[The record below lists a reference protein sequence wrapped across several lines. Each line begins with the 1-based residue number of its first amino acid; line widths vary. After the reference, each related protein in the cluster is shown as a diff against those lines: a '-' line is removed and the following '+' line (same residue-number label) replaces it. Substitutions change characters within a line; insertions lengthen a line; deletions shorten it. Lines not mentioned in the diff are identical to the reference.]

1 MRGLE
6 TRDLRGVQGSATMHE
21 AEVTQGHLLGGIV
34 RYAQPRH
41 GFRSGIEPVLLAAA
55 VPARAG
61 ERVLE
66 GGSGAGAALLCLAAR
81 VAGIRGIGVERDPAL
96 VALAARN
103 AAANGWHEL
112 DFMAADI
119 AGPRQVGLTDADPSD
134 AEPLDI
140 APLETSALEIG
151 PLDIG
156 PLDIGPLD
164 IGLFDH
170 GLANPP
176 YHPALGTASPDVA
189 RDVARRARP
198 GLFAVWATWMGQ
210 RLRPRGTLTWIVT
223 AAALPECIAAL
234 TQAGCAPSA
243 LLPLWPR
250 VGREAKL
257 VLIRGVKGGRGGF
270 RVLPGLILH
279 AEAGGFTPGAEAILR
294 HGAGLAI

>member
-119 AGPRQVGLTDADPSD
+119 AGPQRVGLSHADPSD
-134 AEPLDI
+134 AEPLEI
-140 APLETSALEIG
+140 APSVISALKI
-151 PLDIG
+151 D
-156 PLDIGPLD
+156 PLD